1 MKKILCLLVVLLG
14 LNLCVNA
21 ANVVPDVILPSTIN
35 TYGVYQVGHS
45 IVLYEEPDEQSPVK
59 QKIVWD
65 DSNVIPQDLSKA
77 NLFVVYQQ
85 DKDFAL
91 MSVTDETDEWVEV
104 IYNNANGSR
113 GWLKK
118 DDPFKFNTWV
128 NFYSMYGRKYGL
140 KILKGAPQ
148 SVYNLYGSPE
158 EGVKKI
164 STINHP
170 ELINLNFIRGNWMLV
185 TVVDA
190 DKTPKTGYIRWRSD
204 NGTKY
209 LFPNI
214 K

>member
-1 MKKILCLLVVLLG
+1 MKKIIYTLLLMLG
-14 LNLCVNA
+14 MSSAVFA
-21 ANVVPDVILPSTIN
+21 SNVMPDRVMYSPVN

-45 IVLYEEPDEQSPVK
+45 IVVYNEPDETSAVK

-65 DSNVIPQDLSKA
+65 NENVIPQNLNKTDL
-77 NLFVVYQQ
+77 FIVYLEN
-85 DKDFAL
+85 KDFAL

-104 IYNNANGSR
+104 MYDNSTGAT
-113 GWLKK
+113 GWIKK

-140 KILKGAPQ
+140 KILKNAPKSTYDMFGTPEDGA
-148 SVYNLYGSPE
+148 
-158 EGVKKI
+158 KKI
-164 STINHP
+164 STINNP

-190 DKTPKTGYIRWRSD
+190 DRTPKTGFIRWRSD
-204 NGTKY
+204 DGVKY
-209 LFPNI
+209 VFPDL